1 MAMTELER
9 AGRGP
14 RGYKTPTSGSMRD
27 FGAGEILDTAVSD
40 RGKTMAPGTAQR
52 LGFASSTGIS
62 AAGVSRRD
70 DKDRRPGTPI
80 PFHEPDPDRLA
91 KAEALRQSILA
102 QEKRRGLGAYGRKI
116 VRQPEPAKRMFYGA
130 AVSKLPD
137 VPVDKVWPHYNC
149 PEAGAAVRGE
159 RDGVVM
165 LFASAVKAQTAMTG
179 RENNGKNVANAAA
192 GITLG
197 AYGWQWS
204 RLKGSKTGPKQ
215 APVRGRTPAK

>member
-1 MAMTELER
+1 MDFSKKPVAKMHDTTIGFEANAVKAPKIYGDIPLMDR
-9 AGRGP
+9 AAQAKVVFGDTGGR
-14 RGYKTPTSGSMRD
+14 T
-27 FGAGEILDTAVSD
+27 ATAVA
-40 RGKTMAPGTAQR
+40 K
-52 LGFASSTGIS
+52 
-62 AAGVSRRD
+62 RD

-80 PFHEPDPDRLA
+80 PFHEPDPDRFA
-91 KAEALRQSILA
+91 KAEALRQAILA

-130 AVSKLPD
+130 AVSTLPD

-159 RDGVVM
+159 RDGVV
-165 LFASAVKAQTAMTG
+165 LFFASAVKAQTAMTG

-215 APVRGRTPAK
+215 APVRGRTSAK